1 MAAIGTTDE
10 PWMDRAAGQLAL
22 GYFRALC
29 ALPYRRR
36 LALAGWLF
44 AHPLAR
50 LGRRLAISRANLALI
65 FPDMPR
71 RAREAI
77 ARGGLDNFGRTFAE
91 IFSGEEFA
99 ARHRLAPLSG
109 PGLSDLVQAFE
120 AGRPLILATGHIGN
134 IWATVVALRARGVDT
149 AVVYRPTGKRAFD
162 AAYVPAL
169 EALGGK
175 AFPRTRAGTRAMVR
189 HLRAGGALVMLID
202 QFTHR
207 GALLDFLGQPARTT
221 LTAAEL
227 ALKFDAPLFPV
238 YGIRRKDGVRF
249 EQIIGAIIP
258 PSDAAG
264 MTQRF
269 NDDLGAMVRAHPE
282 QWMWMH
288 RRWKDVPGIYG

>member
-1 MAAIGTTDE
+1 VIGTTNE
-10 PWMDRAAGQLAL
+10 TWPDRAAARLAL
-22 GYFRALC
+22 GYFRALA

-44 AHPLAR
+44 AHPFAR
-50 LGRRLAISRANLALI
+50 FGRRLAISRANLSLI

-71 RAREAI
+71 RAREEI
-77 ARGGLDNFGRTFAE
+77 ARGGLDNFGRTFIE
-91 IFSGEEFA
+91 IFAGEEFA
-99 ARHRLAPLSG
+99 ARHRLAPLAG
-109 PGLSDLVQAFE
+109 PGLSELVRAFE

-134 IWATVVALRARGVDT
+134 IWAAVVALRARGVDT
-149 AVVYRPTGKRAFD
+149 AVVYRPTGKRIFD

-169 EALGGK
+169 ERLGGK

-202 QFTHR
+202 QFTYR
-207 GALLDFLGQPARTT
+207 GALLDFLGHPARTT

-227 ALKFDAPLFPV
+227 ALKFDAPFFPV
-238 YGIRRKDGVRF
+238 YGIRKQDGLSF
-249 EQIIGAIIP
+249 AQIVGARIP
-258 PSDAAG
+258 PSDAAA

-269 NDDLGAMVRAHPE
+269 NDDLAAMVRAHPE

-288 RRWKDVPGIYG
+288 RRWKDVPGIYD